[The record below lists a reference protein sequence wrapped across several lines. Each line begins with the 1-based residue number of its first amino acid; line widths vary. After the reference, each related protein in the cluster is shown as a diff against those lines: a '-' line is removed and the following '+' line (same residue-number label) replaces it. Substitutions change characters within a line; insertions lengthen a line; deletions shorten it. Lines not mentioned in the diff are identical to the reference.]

1 MHEKSAVDHVEYRSP
16 GSETHGSRA
25 STLAEQP
32 LGAVATMPLS
42 HSVSRPDMSYPFATT
57 DVLKSGITDEYR
69 EVSEAGFVPMQGAM
83 HRAPTKN
90 AQDPFSE
97 DPELA
102 KKVKDVKL
110 VVWKP
115 NDPEDPRNW
124 SNWYRWV
131 LTCLVTGLVVAVAFG
146 TAIITGDFND
156 IQEEFHVS
164 LTVVTLS
171 VSLMLVGFGIGPL
184 IWAPLSEL
192 YGRRPLWLI
201 PLTLYVIFGIP
212 CALAPNI
219 GCLLAA
225 RFLAGFFASSPLAL
239 AGGTISDLWDNNE
252 RGFAIALFAAAPF
265 AGPVLGPIVGGF
277 VGETIGWRWIMW
289 INMIFSGVMTFLM
302 IFVPETY
309 APVLLK
315 RRAKKMRDETGD
327 PSYVTEQEIFPRPF
341 SDLIVETLVRPFE
354 MLATEPILLL
364 VSLYVAM
371 IYALLYGFFFSFP
384 IIFAEGYG
392 FNDGLVGLTF
402 IPVLIGVFGA
412 IMVTPQLEKLYQ
424 KQVTLKGGS
433 ADPEDRLPGMMIG
446 APFIPIALFI
456 LGWTAPPIVAP
467 IGGRWIGPCIS
478 GLPFGFG
485 LVVLYFSA
493 NAYLIETFQAYV
505 ASALAAKTVVRSGLG
520 AAMPLIIVPMFHN
533 LGNEWGATLLAFLAL
548 AILPI
553 PYLFYFYG
561 KSIRARSKRAAAA

>member
-1 MHEKSAVDHVEYRSP
+1 MTNPVAREKSPVDRVDH
-16 GSETHGSRA
+16 A
-25 STLAEQP
+25 
-32 LGAVATMPLS
+32 PLS
-42 HSVSRPDMSYPFATT
+42 STQTLTDDFSQGVIIPISHSISRPDISYPFATT
-57 DVLKSGITDEYR
+57 DVLRDGITEEYR
-69 EVSEAGFVPMQGAM
+69 EVSEAGFVPMKGAL
-83 HRAPTKN
+83 HRAPTRN
-90 AQDPFSE
+90 AHQPLAE

-102 KKVKDVKL
+102 KSLKDVKL

-124 SNWYRWV
+124 PNWYRWI
-131 LTCLVTGLVVAVAFG
+131 LTSLVTGLVVAVAFG
-146 TAIITGDFND
+146 TAVITGDFKD

-164 LTVVTLS
+164 GTVVTLS
-171 VSLMLVGFGIGPL
+171 VSLMLVGFGLGPL
-184 IWAPLSEL
+184 VWAPLSEM

-219 GCLLAA
+219 GCLLAG
-225 RFLAGFFASSPLAL
+225 RFLAGLFASTPLAL

-265 AGPVLGPIVGGF
+265 GGPVLGPIVGGF

-302 IFVPETY
+302 LFVPETY

-315 RRAKKMRDETGD
+315 RRAKNMRDETGD

-341 SDLIVETLVRPFE
+341 SDLIVETLIRPFE

-364 VSLYVAM
+364 VSLYVSM

-384 IIFAEGYG
+384 IIFGEDYG
-392 FNDGLVGLTF
+392 FNDGIVGLTF
-402 IPVLIGVFGA
+402 ISVLVGVLLGV
-412 IMVTPQLEKLYQ
+412 MVTPQLEKMYLR
-424 KQVTLKGGS
+424 QVALKGGK

-446 APFIPIALFI
+446 APIIPVALFI
-456 LGWTAPPIVAP
+456 FGWTSPPIVSP
-467 IGGRWIGPCIS
+467 TGGHWIGPCIS
-478 GLPFGFG
+478 GLPFGLG
-485 LVVLYFSA
+485 LVVVYFSA

>member
-1 MHEKSAVDHVEYRSP
+1 
-16 GSETHGSRA
+16 
-25 STLAEQP
+25 
-32 LGAVATMPLS
+32 
-42 HSVSRPDMSYPFATT
+42 MSYPFQTT
-57 DVLKSGITDEYR
+57 NVLKTGMTDEYR
-69 EVSEAGFVPMQGAM
+69 EVSEAGYVPFKGAL
-83 HRAPTKN
+83 HRAPTKL
-90 AQDPFSE
+90 ADEPLSR

-102 KKVKDVKL
+102 EKVKDVKL
-110 VVWKP
+110 VVWLP

-124 SNWYRWV
+124 SNGYRWL

-146 TAIITGDFND
+146 TAVITGDFRD

-164 LTVVTLS
+164 ATVVTLS

-184 IWAPLSEL
+184 AWAPLSEL

-225 RFLAGFFASSPLAL
+225 RFLAGLFASTPLSL

-252 RGFAIALFAAAPF
+252 RGFAIAFFAAAPF
-265 AGPVLGPIVGGF
+265 AGPILGPIVGGF

-289 INMIFSGVMTFLM
+289 INMIFSGVMTFFM
-302 IFVPETY
+302 FFVPETY

-315 RRAKKMRDETGD
+315 RRAKKMREETGD
-327 PSYVTEQEIFPRPF
+327 PTYVTEQEIFLRPF
-341 SDLIVETLVRPFE
+341 SDLLIETLIRPFE
-354 MLATEPILLL
+354 MLVTEPILLL
-364 VSLYVAM
+364 VSMYVAM
-371 IYALLYGFFFSFP
+371 VYALLYGFFFSFP
-384 IIFAEGYG
+384 IIFGEGYG

-402 IPVLIGVFGA
+402 ISVLVGVFFA
-412 IMVTPQLEKLYQ
+412 LAVTPKLEKMYL
-424 KQVTLKGGS
+424 KQAALKGGR
-433 ADPEDRLPGMMIG
+433 ADPEDRLPGMMIS
-446 APFIPIALFI
+446 APIIPIALFI
-456 LGWTAPPIVAP
+456 FGWTSPPIVEP
-467 IGGRWIGPCIS
+467 IGGRWIGPCLS

-485 LVVLYFSA
+485 IVVLYFSA
-493 NAYLIETFQAYV
+493 NAYLIETFQSCV

-553 PYLFYFYG
+553 PYLFYYYG
-561 KSIRARSKRAAAA
+561 KAIRSRSKRAAAA